1 MGSSSIGCAWCP
13 DVPAWAAEI
22 PLRCRVVKALR
33 PAHSAAGTA
42 FYYGRMRVLRDT
54 WRRESSER
62 PAAARLALIGIGA
75 LVAGAALAGGGLVLL
90 AQLIAGLALVP
101 LSLAT
106 YIRLLPARP
115 WTDGRDDGHPG
126 WGGGGGGH
134 GGPGPSGDPDADP
147 DWDSF
152 ERQFRD
158 HVERR
163 ELVPA

>member
-1 MGSSSIGCAWCP
+1 
-13 DVPAWAAEI
+13 
-22 PLRCRVVKALR
+22 
-33 PAHSAAGTA
+33 
-42 FYYGRMRVLRDT
+42 MRVLRDT

-62 PAAARLALIGIGA
+62 PAAARLALIGIAA

-90 AQLIAGLALVP
+90 AQLVAGLALVP

-115 WTDGRDDGHPG
+115 WTDGRDDGRPG

-134 GGPGPSGDPDADP
+134 GGPGPSGGPDADP

-158 HVERR
+158 YVERR

>member
-1 MGSSSIGCAWCP
+1 
-13 DVPAWAAEI
+13 
-22 PLRCRVVKALR
+22 
-33 PAHSAAGTA
+33 
-42 FYYGRMRVLRDT
+42 MRVLRDT

-90 AQLIAGLALVP
+90 AQLVAGLALVP

-115 WTDGRDDGHPG
+115 G

-134 GGPGPSGDPDADP
+134 GGPGPSGGPDADP

-158 HVERR
+158 YVERR

>member
-1 MGSSSIGCAWCP
+1 
-13 DVPAWAAEI
+13 
-22 PLRCRVVKALR
+22 
-33 PAHSAAGTA
+33 
-42 FYYGRMRVLRDT
+42 MRVLHDT

-75 LVAGAALAGGGLVLL
+75 LVAGVALAGGGLVLL
-90 AQLIAGLALVP
+90 AQLVAGLALVP

-115 WTDGRDDGHPG
+115 WTDGRDDGGPG
-126 WGGGGGGH
+126 WGGGGH
-134 GGPGPSGDPDADP
+134 DGPRPSGGPDADP
-147 DWDSF
+147 DWDNF

-158 HVERR
+158 YVERR